1 MTDTPHDDHSHDDRG
16 QDRPRRD
23 DPDDPDD
30 LGDRHRRVP
39 GDRGWDPSAE
49 DLRAWAAP
57 AGDWAVATGE
67 RSAADGGRAARW
79 PVHSRQD
86 GPGSA
91 GGRPLVVTAD
101 DALLDDLLRLASISS
116 ASPDVAADAGAAVRR
131 WLAAPLVLV
140 GVDLADQVAAA
151 SPVRRAGVLLVGRDL
166 DDATVWRRAVA
177 IGAEHVV
184 LLPDGEPWLVDRL
197 ADAAEGGGG
206 EARTVAVVGGRGGA
220 GATVLATALAVASVR
235 RGSRTMLVDG
245 DPLGGGIDLVVGG
258 EDQAGLRWP
267 DLVSTRGR
275 VGAESLRSALP
286 QVDDLRVLSWDR
298 SDSLTIPGATMRE
311 VLAAGRR
318 GSDLVVVDLPR
329 RVDAA
334 VEETLTRA
342 TTTLLVV
349 PAEIRAT
356 AAAARVAA
364 ALTLA
369 CADVRLVVRGPAPS
383 GLDGAVIAASLGLPL
398 AGELAPEPRLA
409 ESLERGEPPGRRAR
423 GPLGRFCDRFLDDL
437 GIRQRAA

>member
-1 MTDTPHDDHSHDDRG
+1 MTDSPHDDRSYQDHRPGGDPPGYRG
-16 QDRPRRD
+16 HGHPGAGEAYRGDGDWDIGSSRSWNPAQLRD
-23 DPDDPDD
+23 
-30 LGDRHRRVP
+30 
-39 GDRGWDPSAE
+39 WATPST
-49 DLRAWAAP
+49 DVGAP
-57 AGDWAVATGE
+57 A
-67 RSAADGGRAARW
+67 RSAGAGQGGGRQ
-79 PVHSRQD
+79 V
-86 GPGSA
+86 
-91 GGRPLVVTAD
+91 GGRPLIVTAD
-101 DALLDDLLRLASISS
+101 EGLLDDLLRLATVSS
-116 ASPDVAADAGAAVRR
+116 SGPDVASDAGAAIRR

-140 GVDLADQVAAA
+140 GADLADQVAAA
-151 SPVRRAGVLLVGRDL
+151 FPVRRPGVLLVGRDL

-197 ADAAEGGGG
+197 ADAAEGTG

-235 RGSRTMLVDG
+235 RGSRTMLIDG

-258 EDQAGLRWP
+258 EDLAGLRWP
-267 DLVSTRGR
+267 DLAATRGR
-275 VGAESLRSALP
+275 VGADALRSALP

-342 TTTLLVV
+342 TMTLLVV

-369 CADVRLVVRGPAPS
+369 CPDVRLVVRGPAPS
-383 GLDGAVIAASLGLPL
+383 GLDGTVIAASLGLPL
-398 AGELAPEPRLA
+398 AGELAAEPRLA

-423 GPLGRFCDRFLDDL
+423 GPLARFCDHFLDDL
-437 GIRQRAA
+437 GLPARSA

>member
-1 MTDTPHDDHSHDDRG
+1 MTGTTPHDRDPHDGNPRDGNPPDWDPRDWHARDWDAG
-16 QDRPRRD
+16 DWIAPDTGSAVLQDRP
-23 DPDDPDD
+23 
-30 LGDRHRRVP
+30 GQ
-39 GDRGWDPSAE
+39 GS
-49 DLRAWAAP
+49 
-57 AGDWAVATGE
+57 
-67 RSAADGGRAARW
+67 RS
-79 PVHSRQD
+79 
-86 GPGSA
+86 
-91 GGRPLVVTAD
+91 GGRPLLVTAD
-101 DALLDDLLRLASISS
+101 EALLDDLLRLATVSS
-116 ASPDVAADAGAAVRR
+116 ASPEVVPDAGAAVRR
-131 WLAAPLVLV
+131 WLTASLVLV
-140 GVDLADQVAAA
+140 GADVADRVAAM
-151 SPVRRAGVLLVGRDL
+151 SPPRRPGVLLVGRDL

-197 ADAAEGGGG
+197 ADAAEGGGR

-220 GATVLATALAVASVR
+220 GATVLAAALAVASVR
-235 RGSRTMLVDG
+235 RGSRTMLIDG

-258 EDQAGLRWP
+258 EDLAGMRWP
-267 DLVSTRGR
+267 DLAATHGR
-275 VGAESLRSALP
+275 VGADALRSALP
-286 QVDDLRVLSWDR
+286 AVDDLRVLSWDR

-349 PAEIRAT
+349 PAEVRAT

-398 AGELAPEPRLA
+398 AGELAAEPRLA

-423 GPLGRFCDRFLDDL
+423 GPLARFCDRFLDEL
-437 GIRQRAA
+437 GVRERAA